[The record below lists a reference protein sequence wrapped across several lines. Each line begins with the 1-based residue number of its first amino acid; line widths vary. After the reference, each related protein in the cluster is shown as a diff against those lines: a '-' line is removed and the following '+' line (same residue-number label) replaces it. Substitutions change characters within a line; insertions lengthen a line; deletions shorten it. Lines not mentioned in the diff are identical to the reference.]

1 MQGEGGVR
9 LSILV
14 VDDNRVA
21 ADSMARLLSRENHKV
36 EACYDG
42 ETAIGLLRQQP
53 FDLVFTD
60 LRMEPVDGMAV
71 VKAARACDP
80 PVDVIVFTAYG
91 SVEVAVEAM
100 RLGALD
106 FLTKPVMA
114 DQLLRRVR
122 DRGRAPPDAAI
133 AIVGDSEATRA
144 LRDQASHLTQVRST
158 VLITGETG
166 TGRSHLARWLHQHGL
181 DRDKPLLVARPNHL
195 PADGALEEAGT
206 LLIPSVD
213 DWSDDAQA
221 ALLRQLEALEAGRP
235 PRVIATASPAVD
247 LRAAHGDLRPELYFR
262 LAVLVVRLLPL
273 RERPADL
280 EPLLRHFVQL
290 HSQSFGKS
298 APMPG
303 SEQVATLATHG
314 WPGNVREVAN
324 LAERA
329 VVLGPSAYEMTIK
342 PFTGPSGGL
351 PTLAEGFNLTE
362 HLEEIE
368 RILLVRAME
377 QTSGDRPT
385 MSRLLGLERNT
396 LRYKLNK
403 YGLLDRN

>member
-1 MQGEGGVR
+1 MQAEGGR

-21 ADSMARLLSRENHKV
+21 ADSMARLLGRENHQV

-42 ETAIGLLRQQP
+42 QTAIDRLHAHH

-71 VKAARACDP
+71 VREARSCDP

-122 DRGRAPPDAAI
+122 ELRRAPADAMI
-133 AIVGDSEATRA
+133 SVIGDSDATRHEREA
-144 LRDQASHLTQVRST
+144 ASNLAHVRST

-166 TGRSHLARWLHQHGL
+166 TGRAHLARWLHHHGL
-181 DRDKPLLVARPNHL
+181 DRERPLLVARPNQIL
-195 PADGALEEAGT
+195 SDDVLTEAGT
-206 LLIPSVD
+206 LLVPNVD
-213 DWSDDAQA
+213 DWSEEAQSS
-221 ALLRQLEALEAGRP
+221 LQRQLETLEAGKP
-235 PRVIATASPAVD
+235 PRVIATASPDID
-247 LRAAHGDLRPELYFR
+247 LHVARGVFRPELYFR
-262 LAVLVVRLLPL
+262 LAVLVVRLTPL

-280 EPLLRHFVQL
+280 EPMLKHFLQI
-290 HSQSFGKS
+290 HAASFGK
-298 APMPG
+298 APPTI
-303 SEQVATLATHG
+303 SPDQLATLATHG

-329 VVLGPSAYEMTIK
+329 VVLGPSAFDMTIK
-342 PFTGPSGGL
+342 PYAGPSGDL
-351 PTLAEGFNLTE
+351 PTLAEGFNLAE
-362 HLEEIE
+362 HLEQIE
-368 RILLVRAME
+368 RTLLVRAMD
-377 QTSGDRPT
+377 QTHGDRPA

-403 YGLLDRN
+403 YSLLDRS

>member
-1 MQGEGGVR
+1 LQAEGNPR
-9 LSILV
+9 LAILV

-21 ADSMARLLSRENHKV
+21 ADSMARLLGRENHRV

-42 ETAIGLLRQQP
+42 ATAIDRLQHQP

-71 VKAARACDP
+71 VRAARGCEP
-80 PVDVIVFTAYG
+80 PVDVIVFTAFG
-91 SVEVAVEAM
+91 SVEAAVEAM

-122 DRGRAPPDAAI
+122 ELRRVPVDTVI
-133 AIVGDSEATRA
+133 SIVGESEPTARLREQATS
-144 LRDQASHLTQVRST
+144 LASVRST

-166 TGRSHLARWLHQHGL
+166 TGRTHLARWLHHHGL
-181 DRDKPLLVARPNHL
+181 DRDRPMVVARPNHL
-195 PADGALEEAGT
+195 PTDAALAEAGS
-206 LLIPSVD
+206 LLIPAID
-213 DWSDDAQA
+213 DWSADAQA
-221 ALLRQLEALEAGRP
+221 ALLRQLETLEAGRP
-235 PRVIATASPAVD
+235 PRVIATASPDIDVLVAQ
-247 LRAAHGDLRPELYFR
+247 GGFRPELYFR

-280 EPLLRHFVQL
+280 EPLLRHFLQIHAQGFGRAPAAPSPDQL
-290 HSQSFGKS
+290 
-298 APMPG
+298 
-303 SEQVATLATHG
+303 ATLATHG

-329 VVLGPSAYEMTIK
+329 VVMGGSAYEITVK
-342 PFTGPSGGL
+342 PFTGSSSDRPQ
-351 PTLAEGFNLTE
+351 LAEGFNLPD
-362 HLEEIE
+362 HLEQIE
-368 RILLVRAME
+368 RALLVQAIE
-377 QTSGDRPT
+377 QTGGDRPAIC
-385 MSRLLGLERNT
+385 RLLGLERNT

-403 YGLLDRN
+403 YNLLDRT

>member
-1 MQGEGGVR
+1 MQGESR
-9 LSILV
+9 PPLSILV

-21 ADSMARLLSRENHKV
+21 ADSMARLLAREGHRV

-42 ETAIGLLRQQP
+42 RTAIDRLRQQP
-53 FDLVFTD
+53 CDLVFTD

-71 VKAARACDP
+71 VRAARECDP

-91 SVEVAVEAM
+91 SVEAAVEAM

-122 DRGRAPPDAAI
+122 ELRRVPLDTMI
-133 AIVGDSEATRA
+133 SIVGDSLATARV
-144 LRDQASHLTQVRST
+144 REQAASLATVRST

-166 TGRSHLARWLHQHGL
+166 TGRTHLARWLHHHGL
-181 DRDKPLLVARPNHL
+181 DRDRPLLVARPNHL
-195 PADGALEEAGT
+195 PTDAALAEAGS
-206 LLIPSVD
+206 LLIPAVD
-213 DWSDDAQA
+213 DWSPEAQA
-221 ALLRQLEALEAGRP
+221 SLLRQLETLEAGRP
-235 PRVIATASPAVD
+235 PRVIATASPDID
-247 LRAAHGDLRPELYFR
+247 LRVAQGQLRPELYFR
-262 LAVLVVRLLPL
+262 LAVLVVRLSPL

-280 EPLLRHFVQL
+280 EPLLRHFIQIHAQTFGRGAAMPSADQL
-290 HSQSFGKS
+290 
-298 APMPG
+298 
-303 SEQVATLATHG
+303 ATLATHG

-329 VVLGPSAYEMTIK
+329 VVMGSSAYDITVK
-342 PFTGPSGGL
+342 PFTGSTGDL
-351 PTLAEGFNLTE
+351 PQLAEGFNLPD
-362 HLEEIE
+362 HLEQIE
-368 RILLVRAME
+368 RALLVRAIE
-377 QTSGDRPT
+377 QTNGDRPA

-403 YGLLDRN
+403 YSLLERT